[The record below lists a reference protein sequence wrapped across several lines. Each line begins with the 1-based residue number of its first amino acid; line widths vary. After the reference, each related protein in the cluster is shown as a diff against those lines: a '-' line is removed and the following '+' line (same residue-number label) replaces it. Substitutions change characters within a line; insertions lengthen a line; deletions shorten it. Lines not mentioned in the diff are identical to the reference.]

1 MARIMSKNVLE
12 TVAVDEAQQP
22 NTVKDRQCLKCKAT
36 FQSEWSGERVC
47 RRCKGT
53 NAWRNGLPAGS
64 HSSFN

>member
-1 MARIMSKNVLE
+1 MARIMNESVLE
-12 TVAVDEAQQP
+12 TVAPDETPQRD
-22 NTVKDRQCLKCKAT
+22 TVKDRKCLKCKAT
-36 FQSEWSGERVC
+36 FQSEWAGERVC